1 MDLIDAIDTRLLD
14 LQSEMSKLQLMKEIE
29 QRKQASQVELPFLKL
44 SKKLQEKLDSLNST
58 LRSKLQMEVVVNH
71 ILGTLQ
77 LVQHCS
83 DVSYTIAVY
92 SETEV
97 QAKMEKILGTATA
110 TAMSPIQYW
119 FNDVSGLVNALSV
132 LLELTGGNFYK
143 FDLKYDFTNS
153 LITFNFNQF
162 QVVVTDF
169 SSVSLGRVEVSKEVA
184 GSRAMKFNLGSEG
197 LVLDFSNSV
206 NELITA
212 KITVPCNFYSNSGV
226 ITKINEAME
235 KIESF
240 LHSAR
245 IPV

>member
-1 MDLIDAIDTRLLD
+1 MDLIDVIDTRLLD
-14 LQSEMSKLQLMKEIE
+14 LQSEMSKLQALKELE
-29 QRKQASQVELPFLKL
+29 QKKQAPQVEVPLFKL
-44 SKKLQEKLDSLNST
+44 SEKVQRELDSLNST
-58 LRSKLQMEVVVNH
+58 LRSKLQMEVVVNKF
-71 ILGTLQ
+71 LGTLH
-77 LVQHCS
+77 LVQHYS
-83 DVSYTIAVY
+83 DISYTLAIY
-92 SETEV
+92 SEKEV
-97 QAKMEKILGTATA
+97 RAKMEKILGTAT
-110 TAMSPIQYW
+110 TMSPIQYW

-162 QVVVTDF
+162 QVVVTEF
-169 SSVSLGRVEVSKEVA
+169 SSVSLGRVEVSKEVT

-212 KITVPCNFYSNSGV
+212 KITVPCKFYSNSGV

-240 LHSAR
+240 SHSAR
-245 IPV
+245 ISV

>member
-1 MDLIDAIDTRLLD
+1 MDLIDVIDTRLLD
-14 LQSEMSKLQLMKEIE
+14 LQSEMSKLQALKELE
-29 QRKQASQVELPFLKL
+29 QKKQAPQVEVPLFKL
-44 SKKLQEKLDSLNST
+44 SEKLQRELDSLNST
-58 LRSKLQMEVVVNH
+58 LRSKLQMEVVVNQF
-71 ILGTLQ
+71 LGTLQ
-77 LVQHCS
+77 LVQHYS
-83 DVSYTIAVY
+83 DISYTLAIY
-92 SETEV
+92 SEKEV
-97 QAKMEKILGTATA
+97 RAKMNRMLGTT
-110 TAMSPIQYW
+110 TTTNPIQYW
-119 FNDVSGLVNALSV
+119 FNHISGLVNALQV
-132 LLELTGGNFYK
+132 LFELTGGRFYE

-153 LITFNFNQF
+153 LLTFNFNQF

-212 KITVPCNFYSNSGV
+212 KITVPCNFYSNSGL

>member
-1 MDLIDAIDTRLLD
+1 
-14 LQSEMSKLQLMKEIE
+14 
-29 QRKQASQVELPFLKL
+29 
-44 SKKLQEKLDSLNST
+44 
-58 LRSKLQMEVVVNH
+58 MEVVVNH

-97 QAKMEKILGTATA
+97 RAKMEKILGTAT
-110 TAMSPIQYW
+110 TMSPIQYW

-162 QVVVTDF
+162 QVVVTEF
-169 SSVSLGRVEVSKEVA
+169 SSVSLGRVEVSKEVK

-206 NELITA
+206 NELIAA
-212 KITVPCNFYSNSGV
+212 KITVPCKFYSNSGV

-240 LHSAR
+240 SHSAR

>member
-1 MDLIDAIDTRLLD
+1 MDLIDVIDTRLLD
-14 LQSEMSKLQLMKEIE
+14 LQSEMSKLQALKELE
-29 QRKQASQVELPFLKL
+29 QKKQAPQVEVPLFKL
-44 SKKLQEKLDSLNST
+44 SEKLQRELDSLNST
-58 LRSKLQMEVVVNH
+58 LRSKLQMEVVVNQF
-71 ILGTLQ
+71 LGTLQ
-77 LVQHCS
+77 LVQHYS
-83 DVSYTIAVY
+83 DISYTLAIY
-92 SETEV
+92 SEKEV
-97 QAKMEKILGTATA
+97 RAKMNRMLGTT
-110 TAMSPIQYW
+110 TTTNPIQYW
-119 FNDVSGLVNALSV
+119 FNHISGLVNALQV
-132 LLELTGGNFYK
+132 LFELTGGRFYE

-153 LITFNFNQF
+153 LLTFNFNQF

>member
-1 MDLIDAIDTRLLD
+1 MDLIDVIDTRLLD
-14 LQSEMSKLQLMKEIE
+14 LQSEMSKLQALKELE
-29 QRKQASQVELPFLKL
+29 QKKQAPQVEVPLFKL
-44 SKKLQEKLDSLNST
+44 SEKLQRELDSLNST
-58 LRSKLQMEVVVNH
+58 LRSKLQMEVVVNQF
-71 ILGTLQ
+71 LGTLQ
-77 LVQHCS
+77 LVQHYS
-83 DVSYTIAVY
+83 DISYTLAIY
-92 SETEV
+92 FEKEV
-97 QAKMEKILGTATA
+97 RAKMNRMLGTT
-110 TAMSPIQYW
+110 TTTNPIQYW
-119 FNDVSGLVNALSV
+119 FNHISGLVNALQV
-132 LLELTGGNFYK
+132 LFELTGGRFYE

-153 LITFNFNQF
+153 LLTFNFNQF

>member
-1 MDLIDAIDTRLLD
+1 MDLINVIDSRLLD
-14 LQSEMSKLQLMKEIE
+14 LQSEMSKLQTLKELE
-29 QRKQASQVELPFLKL
+29 QKKQTKNFEVPLFKL
-44 SKKLQEKLDSLNST
+44 STKQQQELDSLNST

-83 DVSYTIAVY
+83 DISYTVAVY

-97 QAKMEKILGTATA
+97 QSNMERMLGTAT
-110 TAMSPIQYW
+110 TTNPINYW
-119 FNDVSGLVNALSV
+119 LNHISGLVNALSV
-132 LLELTGGNFYK
+132 LFELTGGCFYK
-143 FDLKYDFTNS
+143 FDLKYDFTQS

-162 QVVVTDF
+162 QIEVTVI
-169 SSVSLGRVEVSKEVA
+169 SSLTIERIEVSKEIN
-184 GSRAMKFNLGSEG
+184 GSQAQKFNLGSEG
-197 LVLDFSNSV
+197 LVLDFSNFA
-206 NELITA
+206 NDLLTA
-212 KITVPCNFYSNSGV
+212 KISVPCKIYSNSAV

-235 KIESF
+235 KIENF

>member
-1 MDLIDAIDTRLLD
+1 
-14 LQSEMSKLQLMKEIE
+14 MKEIE
-29 QRKQASQVELPFLKL
+29 QRKQAPQFELPFLKL

-97 QAKMEKILGTATA
+97 RAKMEKILGTAT
-110 TAMSPIQYW
+110 TMSPIQYW

-153 LITFNFNQF
+153 LLTFN
-162 QVVVTDF
+162 
-169 SSVSLGRVEVSKEVA
+169 
-184 GSRAMKFNLGSEG
+184 
-197 LVLDFSNSV
+197 
-206 NELITA
+206 LI
-212 KITVPCNFYSNSGV
+212 NF
-226 ITKINEAME
+226 K
-235 KIESF
+235 
-240 LHSAR
+240 LL
-245 IPV
+245 

>member
-1 MDLIDAIDTRLLD
+1 
-14 LQSEMSKLQLMKEIE
+14 
-29 QRKQASQVELPFLKL
+29 
-44 SKKLQEKLDSLNST
+44 
-58 LRSKLQMEVVVNH
+58 MEVVVNY

-97 QAKMEKILGTATA
+97 RAKMEKILGTAT
-110 TAMSPIQYW
+110 TMSPIQYW

-153 LITFNFNQF
+153 LLTFNFNQF

-197 LVLDFSNSV
+197 LVLDFSNFV

-240 LHSAR
+240 SYSAR